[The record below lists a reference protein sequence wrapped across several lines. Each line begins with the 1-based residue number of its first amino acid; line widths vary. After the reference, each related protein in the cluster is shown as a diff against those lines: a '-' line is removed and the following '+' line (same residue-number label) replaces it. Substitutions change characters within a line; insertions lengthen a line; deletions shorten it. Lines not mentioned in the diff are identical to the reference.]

1 VEGAAELRVDDG
13 TPLAAL
19 PTPFLLRIAV
29 GFYNQEDVAVGSVTP
44 LHGNGTGDG
53 RYMLAFTH
61 ATRYAHAP
69 GEVMRHVRPHE
80 VLRTRFD
87 VVAGSRPAAASAAAA
102 AAAATAAAAAASAVG
117 SSPESTGAAAAAAAA
132 AAATATAAATAA
144 AVIGGVSVAVAVAV
158 PVVLEVLAP

>member
-1 VEGAAELRVDDG
+1 LPPPPAAHAVAALAPPAVVLARAAEGAAELRVDDG
-13 TPLAAL
+13 TPLAVL

-87 VVAGSRPAAASAAAA
+87 VVAGSRPAAA
-102 AAAATAAAAAASAVG
+102 V
-117 SSPESTGAAAAAAAA
+117 
-132 AAATATAAATAA
+132 
-144 AVIGGVSVAVAVAV
+144 
-158 PVVLEVLAP
+158 

>member
-1 VEGAAELRVDDG
+1 MEGAAELRVDDG

-19 PTPFLLRIAV
+19 PTPFLLRIAA

-44 LHGNGTGDG
+44 LHGNGTVDG

-87 VVAGSRPAAASAAAA
+87 VVAGTRPATASAAAA
-102 AAAATAAAAAASAVG
+102 AAAA
-117 SSPESTGAAAAAAAA
+117 SSKGH
-132 AAATATAAATAA
+132 
-144 AVIGGVSVAVAVAV
+144 GGD
-158 PVVLEVLAP
+158 